1 MSTEDAIQVLMNS
14 IYDAFD
20 RQNSMVRVFIDLAKA
35 FDPVDRDYLFD
46 KLEFCGI
53 KNVEL
58 QWFIRYLSNRNQCV
72 KFKGELSDVMATN
85 FGIPQGGVLSAMLYI
100 IYVNDIEFCSKNIK
114 YVMYADDTCV
124 FYENKNLNDN
134 VELLNNELENVCD
147 WMDANRLTVNSE
159 KSNYIIFSRAQKMLH
174 PLEHE
179 IKLKECVLT
188 RVNCTKYLGI
198 CIDEHLVWRHHV
210 NSLTSKLSK
219 YVPVIYKIRSQID
232 KNSLKLLYN
241 SLIYSNLIYC
251 NSVWGAAHAN
261 TLQPLFLVQ
270 KKLSEP

>member
-1 MSTEDAIQVLMNS
+1 M
-14 IYDAFD
+14 
-20 RQNSMVRVFIDLAKA
+20 
-35 FDPVDRDYLFD
+35 
-46 KLEFCGI
+46 
-53 KNVEL
+53 
-58 QWFIRYLSNRNQCV
+58 
-72 KFKGELSDVMATN
+72 
-85 FGIPQGGVLSAMLYI
+85 
-100 IYVNDIEFCSKNIK
+100 K

-124 FYENKNLNDN
+124 FYENKNLNEN
-134 VELLNNELENVCD
+134 IELLNTEFKNVCD

-159 KSNYIIFSRAQKMLH
+159 KSNYIIFSRVQKILP

-179 IKLKECVLT
+179 NKLKECVLT

-198 CIDEHLVWRHHV
+198 CIDEYLEHHV

-219 YVPVIYKIRSQID
+219 YVPVFYKIRSQID

-251 NSVWGAAHAN
+251 NSVWGAGHAN

-270 KKLSEP
+270 KKIVRAITNSVPLEHTAPLFRNFFFLNIFNINLYMCGLYMYKCLAAGNDRFTFYNNAAYTTRRTVQPANFILS